1 MVPRS
6 VDSMLPEDLDKDIW
20 TWSLPRTA
28 KISVPTGFMY
38 KTMSSHV
45 LLAAC
50 RQDELAWESS
60 STEQISH
67 GAFTTCLV
75 KQLYQ
80 EDLGHVT
87 YSTLLD
93 LLLALGQQH
102 PQCEGV
108 NKCRTLFNG
117 AVGSRRATFR
127 LSMNGEIYQVDAGD
141 IHGVVEGTLFAVHA
155 HDSITSLDS
164 EIGILEAESVFPH
177 YCTLRRRNE
186 DMSFDIPPG
195 ARASVLSVELAP
207 RRERTEG
214 IRPAMISNPPTT
226 FFL

>member
-117 AVGSRRATFR
+117 AVGSRR
-127 LSMNGEIYQVDAGD
+127 
-141 IHGVVEGTLFAVHA
+141 
-155 HDSITSLDS
+155 
-164 EIGILEAESVFPH
+164 IGILEAESVFPH